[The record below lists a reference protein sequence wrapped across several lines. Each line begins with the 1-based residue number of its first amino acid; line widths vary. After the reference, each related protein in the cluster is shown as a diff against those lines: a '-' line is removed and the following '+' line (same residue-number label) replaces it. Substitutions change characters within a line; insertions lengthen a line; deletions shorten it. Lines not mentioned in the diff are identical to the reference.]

1 MIFHKK
7 ETEKIELVARQGIWH
22 SCKSGFVSYLG
33 LVHGPGVGLPGRSL
47 RQTLSD
53 VLVVVFYVESRD
65 RLGQP
70 VPTERAVPTQE
81 GPTGTPNGVTHFLS
95 QEALR
100 FLCKKEIA
108 ATMSKTIRG

>member
-1 MIFHKK
+1 MGLFSWQCQNPCRLSLAFI
-7 ETEKIELVARQGIWH
+7 IDWRV
-22 SCKSGFVSYLG
+22 VYLG
-33 LVHGPGVGLPGRSL
+33 LVHGPGVRLPGRSL
-47 RQTLSD
+47 RKTLSD

-81 GPTGTPNGVTHFLS
+81 GPTGTPNGVAHLLR